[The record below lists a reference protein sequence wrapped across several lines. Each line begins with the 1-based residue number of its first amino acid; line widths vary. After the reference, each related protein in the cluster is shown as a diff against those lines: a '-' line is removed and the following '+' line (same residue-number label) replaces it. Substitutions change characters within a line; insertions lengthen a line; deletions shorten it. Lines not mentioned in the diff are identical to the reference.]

1 MSNGNY
7 DKIKHL
13 VEVEDDIL
21 AVFSMVSEKSL
32 QMDNL
37 YIAKNANITREFID
51 KIFSSLQSNLEEMKM
66 NLAKLGELKWRIY
79 EFGNLRI
86 LIIQDKYRWI
96 IVLIRSDTTL
106 HETVDNILGYYYEA
120 EGVPKSLDRKSTRL
134 NSSHS
139 SPSRMPSSA

>member
-66 NLAKLGELKWRIY
+66 NLDKLGELRWRIY
-79 EFGNLRI
+79 EFANLRI
-86 LIIQDKYRWI
+86 LIIQDKNRWI

-106 HETVDNILGYYYEA
+106 HETVDNILGYYYET
-120 EGVPKSLDRKSTRL
+120 EGVPKSLF
-134 NSSHS
+134 
-139 SPSRMPSSA
+139 

>member
-13 VEVEDDIL
+13 VEVDDDIL
-21 AVFSMVSEKSL
+21 AVFSMASEKSL

-37 YIAKNANITREFID
+37 FIAKNANITREFID

-79 EFGNLRI
+79 EFSNLRI
-86 LIIQDKYRWI
+86 LIIQVKYRRV
-96 IVLIRSDTTL
+96 IVLIKSDTTL
-106 HETVDNILGYYYEA
+106 HETVDNILGYYYET
-120 EGVPKSLDRKSTRL
+120 ESVPKSLF
-134 NSSHS
+134 
-139 SPSRMPSSA
+139 

>member
-13 VEVEDDIL
+13 VEVDDDIL
-21 AVFSMVSEKSL
+21 AVFSMASEKSL

-37 YIAKNANITREFID
+37 FIAKNANIMREFID

-79 EFGNLRI
+79 EFSNLRI
-86 LIIQDKYRWI
+86 LIIQDKYRRV
-96 IVLIRSDTTL
+96 IVLIKSDTTL
-106 HETVDNILGYYYEA
+106 HETVDNILGYYYET
-120 EGVPKSLDRKSTRL
+120 ESVPKSLF
-134 NSSHS
+134 
-139 SPSRMPSSA
+139 

>member
-51 KIFSSLQSNLEEMKM
+51 KIFSSLQSNLEEMKI

-106 HETVDNILGYYYEA
+106 HETVDNILGYYYET
-120 EGVPKSLDRKSTRL
+120 EGVPKSLF
-134 NSSHS
+134 
-139 SPSRMPSSA
+139 

>member
-106 HETVDNILGYYYEA
+106 HETVDNILGYYYET
-120 EGVPKSLDRKSTRL
+120 EGVPKSLF
-134 NSSHS
+134 
-139 SPSRMPSSA
+139 

>member
-79 EFGNLRI
+79 EFGN
-86 LIIQDKYRWI
+86 
-96 IVLIRSDTTL
+96 
-106 HETVDNILGYYYEA
+106 
-120 EGVPKSLDRKSTRL
+120 
-134 NSSHS
+134 
-139 SPSRMPSSA
+139 

>member
-21 AVFSMVSEKSL
+21 AVFSMASEKSL

-86 LIIQDKYRWI
+86 LIIQDEYRWI

-106 HETVDNILGYYYEA
+106 HETVDNILGYYYET
-120 EGVPKSLDRKSTRL
+120 EGVPKSLF
-134 NSSHS
+134 
-139 SPSRMPSSA
+139 

>member
-21 AVFSMVSEKSL
+21 AVFSMASEKSL

-106 HETVDNILGYYYEA
+106 HETVDNILGYYYET
-120 EGVPKSLDRKSTRL
+120 EGVPKSLF
-134 NSSHS
+134 
-139 SPSRMPSSA
+139 